1 MEKGGVPGGGKCG
14 KKREGKNLE
23 NAINSILILK
33 KMGREGEKKIIFGK
47 EGKMRVKTNIR
58 ND

>member
-1 MEKGGVPGGGKCG
+1 MWEKKGGEKPR
-14 KKREGKNLE
+14 KRDQLNF
-23 NAINSILILK
+23 NFK